1 MLPDPQFLAA
11 PPFSMAFSHRSSSI
25 VVLAVG
31 FAAGL
36 VHPATAAES
45 DEGPASAAGSSIA
58 VTVGD
63 TPIFQSEV
71 EAAVRRVAQGRVL
84 DPERQARLTAETV
97 DQLVDE
103 RLLRR
108 EVEARQITVDEDEVT
123 EIITRMRG
131 QLADRRIAIEAF
143 LAQSGRDETSLRNQI
158 RLEIALNKLLLPQL
172 TSASLEAAFTKHRRD
187 LDGTLVRASHIVLR
201 PDPGRGAEA
210 LADLERRAARLRTDI
225 LQGTVSFAEA
235 ALRHSAGPSRRQGG
249 DVGFF
254 PRHGVM
260 DEEFARQSFALAKGE
275 ISKPFATP
283 FGVHLVLV
291 TDLKPGDARPD
302 TLRPQLEKL
311 VVQDAIR
318 EIVTRGRQT
327 TPITYAPGVPH
338 FAAVDP
344 GSPPGPRTIVIEPGP

>member
-1 MLPDPQFLAA
+1 MSSGSPFLTPA
-11 PPFSMAFSHRSSSI
+11 PCSVAFSRRSSI
-25 VVLAVG
+25 AVLVVG
-31 FAAGL
+31 FAASL
-36 VHPATAAES
+36 VPPATAADG
-45 DEGPASAAGSSIA
+45 DEAQASAAGSSIA
-58 VTVGD
+58 ITVGD

-71 EAAVRRVAQGRVL
+71 DTAVRRAAQGRSL
-84 DPERQARLTAETV
+84 DPEWQTRLAAETV
-97 DQLVDE
+97 EQLVDE

-108 EVEARQITVDEDEVT
+108 EINARQITVDEDEVT
-123 EIITRMRG
+123 EIVTRMRG
-131 QLADRRIAIEAF
+131 QLADRRIAMETF

-158 RLEIALNKLLLPQL
+158 RLELALNKLLLPQL
-172 TSASLEAAFTKHRRD
+172 TSAALEAAFAKHRRE

-225 LQGTVSFAEA
+225 LQGTISFADA
-235 ALRHSAGPSRRQGG
+235 ALKHSAGPSRRQGG

-260 DEEFARQSFALAKGE
+260 DEEFARQAFAMAKGE
-275 ISKPFATP
+275 ISKPVATP
-283 FGVHLVLV
+283 FGVHLVRV
-291 TDLKPGDARPD
+291 TDLKPGEGRPE

-318 EIVTRGRQT
+318 EIVSRGRQA

-338 FAAVDP
+338 FGAADP

>member
-1 MLPDPQFLAA
+1 MT
-11 PPFSMAFSHRSSSI
+11 RSPLSSRI
-25 VVLAVG
+25 VVLLAAL
-31 FAAGL
+31 AAG
-36 VHPATAAES
+36 PSAPPQAA
-45 DEGPASAAGSSIA
+45 DGDQAAPVPAAGSSVA
-58 VTVGD
+58 VQVGD

-71 EAAVRRVAQGRVL
+71 EATVRRVAQGRVL

-97 DQLVDE
+97 EQLVDE

-108 EVEARQITVDEDEVT
+108 EIEARQITVDEDEVT

-131 QLADRRIAIEAF
+131 QLADRKIPMETF

-172 TSASLEAAFTKHRRD
+172 TSASLEAAFAKHRRD
-187 LDGTLVRASHIVLR
+187 LDGTLVRVSHIVLR

-225 LQGTVSFAEA
+225 LQGSVSFAEA
-235 ALRHSAGPSRRQGG
+235 ALRHSAGPSRKQGG

-275 ISKPFATP
+275 ISKPFATA
-283 FGVHLVLV
+283 FGVHLVRV
-291 TDLKPGDARPD
+291 TDLKPGDVRPD

-311 VVQDAIR
+311 VVQEAIR
-318 EIVTRGRQT
+318 EIVARGRQA
-327 TPITYAPGVPH
+327 TPISYAPGIPH
-338 FAAVDP
+338 FAAADP
-344 GSPPGPRTIVIEPGP
+344 DSPAERRQIVTEPGP

>member
-1 MLPDPQFLAA
+1 
-11 PPFSMAFSHRSSSI
+11 
-25 VVLAVG
+25 
-31 FAAGL
+31 
-36 VHPATAAES
+36 
-45 DEGPASAAGSSIA
+45 
-58 VTVGD
+58 
-63 TPIFQSEV
+63 
-71 EAAVRRVAQGRVL
+71 
-84 DPERQARLTAETV
+84 
-97 DQLVDE
+97 
-103 RLLRR
+103 
-108 EVEARQITVDEDEVT
+108 
-123 EIITRMRG
+123 MRG

-344 GSPPGPRTIVIEPGP
+344 GSPSGPRTIVVEPGP